1 MNKLINEYIPKDKG
15 TFHNVFGGL
24 SSLYWGHQWSSW
36 KSLDL
41 PEGEIG
47 QVDRQGAHMLLFL
60 AYIHCSIVGDN
71 YEIAKSSIE
80 ILM

>member
-1 MNKLINEYIPKDKG
+1 MNKLIDEYIPKDKG

-24 SSLYWGHQWSSW
+24 NSLYWGHPQSSS

-60 AYIHCSIVGDN
+60 AYIHSSIVGAN
-71 YEIAKSSIE
+71 YEIAKDSIK